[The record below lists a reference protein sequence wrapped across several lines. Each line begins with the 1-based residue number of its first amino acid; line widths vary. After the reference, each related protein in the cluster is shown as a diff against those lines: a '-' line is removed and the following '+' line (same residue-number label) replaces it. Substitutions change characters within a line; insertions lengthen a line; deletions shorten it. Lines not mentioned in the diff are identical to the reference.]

1 MSKIKILQ
9 EDCDV
14 KLADDKSLPNTC
26 FVVEYYKDDG
36 KKYDLVIST
45 KKVDIFDHYYDNYS
59 SDFINMTQTQ
69 GRINPRTWQDPNQKQ
84 KKKIQELEL

>member
-1 MSKIKILQ
+1 MSKIKIIQ

-45 KKVDIFDHYYDNYS
+45 KKVDIFDHYWDKYK
-59 SDFINMTQTQ
+59 SDLNNIIQTE
-69 GRINPRTWQDPNQKQ
+69 GNINPKLYNPNPKNE
-84 KKKIQELEL
+84 K